1 MNSRRLESEAVRDSV
16 LAVAGSLDHSMR
28 GPDVN
33 AQLGEQTCRRSL
45 YYRHAP
51 EKFMTFL
58 QSFDSPSP
66 NECYRRNET
75 VVPQQA
81 LALANST
88 LVLDQARRLAATVSQ
103 AISAQPKSQSQPQ
116 ALYVDA
122 LFERILSRKPSAAER
137 RVCCE
142 FLAKQSD
149 LLADTHHLTA
159 FASGNPSTVAG
170 SRDRVQRS
178 REDLAH
184 VLLNHSEFVTIR

>member
-16 LAVAGSLDHSMR
+16 LSVAGHLDHAMR
-28 GPDVN
+28 GPEIDSR
-33 AQLGEQTCRRSL
+33 LGEKTVRRSL

-88 LVLDQARRLAATVSQ
+88 LVLDQSRHLAAAVSRALPVQ
-103 AISAQPKSQSQPQ
+103 SASQSDS
-116 ALYVDA
+116 AAAYVDA
-122 LFERILSRKPSAAER
+122 LFERILSRRPSSAER
-137 RVCCE
+137 RACCE
-142 FLAKQSD
+142 FLGKQSD
-149 LLADTHHLTA
+149 LLKDAVHLTT
-159 FASGNPSTVAG
+159 FTSGNPSTVAG
-170 SRDRVQRS
+170 SDDRIQRS